1 MSIPTT
7 TPIHP
12 SVLRLDSN
20 QLLVSV
26 VSDGCIH
33 LVQVDEMAT
42 KDITVDISDPI
53 NDQLI
58 LPIQSPI
65 HLLATKTG
73 IQVYKITVAFYVC

>member
-1 MSIPTT
+1 M
-7 TPIHP
+7 PIHP
-12 SVLRLDSN
+12 SLLRLNWN

-26 VSDGCIH
+26 VSDGSIH
-33 LVQVDEMAT
+33 LVQVNEMVT
-42 KDITVDISDPI
+42 KDITIDISDPV

-73 IQVYKITVAFYVC
+73 IQVYRITVTFHVS